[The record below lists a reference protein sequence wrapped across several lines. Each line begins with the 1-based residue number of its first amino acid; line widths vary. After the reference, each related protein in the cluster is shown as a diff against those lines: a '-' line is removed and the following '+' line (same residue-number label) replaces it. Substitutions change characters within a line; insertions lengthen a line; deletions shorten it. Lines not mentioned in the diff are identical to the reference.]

1 MALFTKEEREEM
13 KEIQREMRAEGVDG
27 NVAVREA
34 AAEVAEGVSEE
45 RKEGDPELQK
55 MQAELTE
62 TSETLKKV
70 MEFMEAQ
77 PSIKNVGYFTQDGG
91 DADKDS
97 KSFGDFLLAV
107 QRGDRKRLK
116 TIYKSVPQSWANEKA
131 FGTKDIETFDGPAG
145 GYLIPEE
152 YDARLLEIS
161 APQTIVRANGAT
173 SLPVAS
179 ASGRIPSLDQNTA
192 PTAGQGDSAFSGGVV
207 ANWVAAGGLLTETQP
222 TFEQVEYTIRKL
234 AGFTEV
240 ENEVLADSAI
250 GIEALLSRLFARTV
264 SAMEDY
270 AFLRGLG
277 AAEPLG
283 ILNAAVAIGIAPA
296 TNDIFAY
303 ADSLTMR
310 SRYKSAG
317 GNAVWAIHP
326 GIWPDIG
333 IFEVGTGGAV
343 WQSNV
348 EGPLGQSLLGFK
360 IVESEH
366 LPQDDNSGAVL
377 LADFSAYLIL
387 DRMQMAV
394 AFSEHAAFTTDKG
407 TWRFVKRLDGQPWMS
422 GAIPLADPQGSFTVS
437 PFVFHND

>member
-1 MALFTKEEREEM
+1 MALFNEEERA
-13 KEIQREMRAEGVDG
+13 EILELSRKMSEDG
-27 NVAVREA
+27 MEQNAALREA
-34 AAEVAEGVSEE
+34 SKEVAEDKDTTEP
-45 RKEGDPELQK
+45 DPALKALEDQQEK
-55 MQAELTE
+55 TA
-62 TSETLKKV
+62 ETLDKILDYMKDV
-70 MEFMEAQ
+70 
-77 PSIKNVGYFTQDGG
+77 PKIKNVGYFTDDGG
-91 DADKDS
+91 DADPEV

-107 QRGDRKRLK
+107 KRGDTKRLGS
-116 TIYKSVPQSWANEKA
+116 IYKSVPQSWAGDST
-131 FGTKDIETFDGPAG
+131 FTKDIETFDGPAG

-192 PTAGQGDSAFSGGVV
+192 PTAGQGDSAFQGGVV
-207 ANWVAAGGLLTETQP
+207 ANWVAAGGTLTETQP

-264 SAMEDY
+264 ASMEDY

-422 GAIPLADPQGSFTVS
+422 GAITLADPQGSFTVS

>member
-1 MALFTKEEREEM
+1 MALFNEEEREEM
-13 KEIQREMRAEGVDG
+13 KEISRELRADGVDE
-27 NVAVREA
+27 NAAAKAA
-34 AAEVAEGVSEE
+34 AAEVAEGVSDE
-45 RKEGDPELQK
+45 RKEADPALLALQDQQEK
-55 MQAELTE
+55 TAG
-62 TSETLKKV
+62 TLEKV
-70 MEFMEAQ
+70 MEYMEAQ

-91 DADKDS
+91 EADPDS

-107 QRGDRKRLK
+107 KRGDRKRLSS
-116 TIYKSVPQSWANEKA
+116 IYKSVPQAWADNP
-131 FGTKDIETFDGPAG
+131 FTKDIETFDGPAG

-207 ANWVAAGGLLTETQP
+207 ANWVAAGGTLTETQP

-264 SAMEDY
+264 AAMEDY

>member
-13 KEIQREMRAEGVDG
+13 KEIHREMRADGVDE
-27 NVAVREA
+27 NVAEREA
-34 AAEVAEGVSEE
+34 AAEVAEGVSDE
-45 RKEGDPELQK
+45 RKEADPALLALQDQQEK
-55 MQAELTE
+55 TA
-62 TSETLKKV
+62 ETLEKV
-70 MEFMEAQ
+70 MEHMEAQ

-91 DADKDS
+91 EADPDS

-107 QRGDRKRLK
+107 RRGDHKRLSS
-116 TIYKSVPQSWANEKA
+116 IYKSKPQAWADNP
-131 FGTKDIETFDGPAG
+131 FTKDIETFDGPAG

-207 ANWVAAGGLLTETQP
+207 ANWVAAGGTLIETQP

-264 SAMEDY
+264 AAMEDY

-310 SRYKSAG
+310 SRFKSAG
-317 GNAVWAIHP
+317 GSAVWAIHP

-387 DRMQMAV
+387 DRMQMAI

-407 TWRFVKRLDGQPWMS
+407 TWRFVKRLDGQPWLS

>member
-1 MALFTKEEREEM
+1 MALFNEEEREEILELSRKM
-13 KEIQREMRAEGVDG
+13 KEAGVDE
-27 NVAVREA
+27 NIAEKEA
-34 AAEVAEGVSEE
+34 AKEVAEGVSDE
-45 RKEGDPELQK
+45 RKKADEQYLAVVKQQK
-55 MQAELTE
+55 E
-62 TSETLKKV
+62 TSETLKQV
-70 MEFMEAQ
+70 TEFMEAQ
-77 PSIKNVGYFTQDGG
+77 PSIRNVGYFSQDGG

-97 KSFGDFLLAV
+97 KSFGDFLMAV
-107 QRGDRKRLK
+107 QRGDQKRLSS
-116 TIYKSVPQSWANEKA
+116 IYGSV
-131 FGTKDIETFDGPAG
+131 KDIEAFDGPAG

-192 PTAGQGDSAFSGGVV
+192 PTAGQGDSAFTGGVV

-264 SAMEDY
+264 AAMEDY

-387 DRMQMAV
+387 DRMQMAI

-407 TWRFVKRLDGQPWMS
+407 TWRFVKRLDGQPWLS

>member
-1 MALFTKEEREEM
+1 MALFNEEERAEL
-13 KEIQREMRAEGVDG
+13 KEIARELNEDG
-27 NVAVREA
+27 MEANAAQREA
-34 AAEVAEGVSEE
+34 AKEVADNQDQSEP
-45 RKEGDPELQK
+45 DP
-55 MQAELTE
+55 A
-62 TSETLKKV
+62 LKAL
-70 MEFMEAQ
+70 EEAQ
-77 PSIKNVGYFTQDGG
+77 EKTSTQLEQLLEHMQSVPKIKNVGYYTEDGG
-91 DADKDS
+91 TADAS
-97 KSFGDFLLAV
+97 VKSFGDFLIAV
-107 QRGDRKRLK
+107 QRKDHKRLTEVYK
-116 TIYKSVPQSWANEKA
+116 T
-131 FGTKDIETFDGPAG
+131 TKDIEAFDGPAG

-173 SLPVAS
+173 SMPVGS
-179 ASGRIPSLDQNTA
+179 ASGKIPSLDQNTA

-207 ANWVAAGGLLTETQP
+207 ARWVSAGGTLTETQP

-240 ENEVLADSAI
+240 ENEAVADSAI

-264 SAMEDY
+264 GAMEDY
-270 AFLRGLG
+270 AFLRGTG

-310 SRYKSAG
+310 SRFQSAG
-317 GNAVWAIHP
+317 GAPVWAIHP
-326 GIWPDIG
+326 GVWPDIG

-366 LPQDDNSGAVL
+366 LPQDDNSGNVL
-377 LADFSAYLIL
+377 LADFSAYVIF
-387 DRMQMAV
+387 DRQQMAV

-407 TWRFVKRLDGQPWMS
+407 TWRFVKRLDGQPWLS
-422 GAIPLADPQGSFTVS
+422 GAIALADPQGSFTVS